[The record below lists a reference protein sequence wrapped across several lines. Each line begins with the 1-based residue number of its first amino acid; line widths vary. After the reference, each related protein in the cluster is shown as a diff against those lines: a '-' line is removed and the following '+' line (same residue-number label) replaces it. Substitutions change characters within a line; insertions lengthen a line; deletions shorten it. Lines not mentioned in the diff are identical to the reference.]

1 MKKLYVVSTAIVL
14 AAMSF
19 GSTQVQAQN
28 PLKGGMQYIGPG
40 AGFYVLPIASLNS
53 QIRYSG
59 FANGFESN
67 VMYIGLERG
76 RFNHVNASSTEFNS
90 ATLLTFHYL
99 MPQTITDS
107 SREMTLG
114 GWNMQYDG
122 SSFDFISSRKVVFT
136 AGLGWQ
142 WGRTKIVSN
151 DGTGETVY
159 TNPYFIPMVRSELSF
174 TLFDRVTLGARAAY
188 RHDWSKTGW
197 RKKSGNGADLP
208 GTRLSGGMYG
218 AFIAFTFGSADQE
231 EAPAEVMPAPSAP
244 GAE

>member
-1 MKKLYVVSTAIVL
+1 MKQLYTLSAAFTLATAALSVD
-14 AAMSF
+14 A
-19 GSTQVQAQN
+19 VAQN
-28 PLKGGMQYIGPG
+28 PLKGGMQYIGPA

-53 QIRYSG
+53 QIMQSG
-59 FANGFESN
+59 FSKGFDGN
-67 VMYIGLERG
+67 AMYIGLDRAKLS
-76 RFNHVNASSTEFNS
+76 HVSQGKEFNA

-99 MPQTITDS
+99 LPQTISDS

-136 AGLGWQ
+136 AGLGWT

-151 DGTGETVY
+151 DAAGETVY

-174 TLFDRVTLGARAAY
+174 TLFERVTIGARAAY

-197 RKKSGNGADLP
+197 RRKSGNGGDLP

-218 AFIAFTFGSADQE
+218 AFIAFTFGKADKE
-231 EAPAEVMPAPSAP
+231 ETVIDSPPPAAP
-244 GAE
+244 GQE